1 MMSEEETLRNFRGQI
16 LTDPGM
22 ILEDRDVMSA
32 LVKASDRPARDDR
45 KVVDLRGVMVDRLE
59 ERLDK
64 LEDTHRNVIAA
75 AYENLAG
82 TNQVHRA
89 VLAIL
94 DPTDFD
100 GFLTALGREVGTILS
115 IDVIR
120 VCLESPTATP
130 GQALGPEGELKSLVV
145 ALRPGGVDRYISD
158 SRQTT
163 ARKITLRQASPNGD
177 LIYNDDVNWVQSE
190 ALIKLDMGEGKRP
203 AMLVLGSEDPHRF
216 NADQGTDLLGFF
228 GNVFERV
235 LRRWLA

>member
-16 LTDPGM
+16 LDDPGM

-32 LVKASDRPARDDR
+32 LIKPSREDR

-59 ERLDK
+59 ERLDR
-64 LEDTHRNVIAA
+64 LEDTHRNVVAA

-82 TNQVHRA
+82 TNQIHRA

-94 DPTDFD
+94 DPTNFDDF
-100 GFLTALGREVGTILS
+100 LSALGSEVAANLS

-120 VCLESPTATP
+120 LCLESPSSRN
-130 GQALGPEGELKSLVV
+130 GQPLGPPGPFRNLVIG
-145 ALRPGGVDRYISD
+145 LQPGGCDHYISD

-163 ARKITLRQASPNGD
+163 TRKITLRQSSPKSAT
-177 LIYNDDVNWVQSE
+177 IYGEDVNWVQSE
-190 ALIKLDMGEGKRP
+190 VLIKLDMGQGKRP
-203 AMLVLGSEDPHRF
+203 AMLVFGSEDPHRF
-216 NADQGTDLLGFF
+216 HPDQGTDLLNFIGS
-228 GNVFERV
+228 VFERA

>member
-32 LVKASDRPARDDR
+32 LMKANDLPKRDNR

-59 ERLDK
+59 ERLDR

-94 DPTDFD
+94 EPLDFES
-100 GFLTALGREVGTILS
+100 FLAAVGRDVATILS

-130 GQALGPEGELKSLVV
+130 GQALGPEGDLKTIVV

-158 SRQTT
+158 NRLTT
-163 ARKITLRQASPNGD
+163 ARKITLRQSSPHGD
-177 LIYNDDVNWVQSE
+177 LIYGDDVNWVQSE

-203 AMLVLGSEDPHRF
+203 AMLVFGAEDPHRF
-216 NADQGTDLLGFF
+216 HPDQGTDLLGFF
-228 GNVFERV
+228 GNVFERT